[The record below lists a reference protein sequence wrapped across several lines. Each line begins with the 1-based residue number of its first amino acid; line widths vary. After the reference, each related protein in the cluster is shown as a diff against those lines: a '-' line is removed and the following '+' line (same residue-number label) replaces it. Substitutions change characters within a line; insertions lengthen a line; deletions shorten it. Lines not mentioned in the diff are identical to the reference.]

1 MVKNT
6 KIKAKNFTNVL
17 KNEAITQC
25 RIVLTGM
32 AKLKGLVRLADLLT
46 ETSYMIYHS

>member
-6 KIKAKNFTNVL
+6 KIKAKSFTNVL
-17 KNEAITQC
+17 KIEAITQC

-46 ETSYMIYHS
+46 ETSFMIYHS